1 MNKFLCLIVAVV
13 LSGCTGANISSHIRE
28 SSGEN
33 NMMTRC
39 TQFESIT
46 DGNMN
51 EDLEMY
57 DGWKMIYVSEY
68 TTTNKVNT
76 SIVMCFEKE
85 QMSQKLPPRLTSIYR

>member
-1 MNKFLCLIVAVV
+1 
-13 LSGCTGANISSHIRE
+13 
-28 SSGEN
+28 
-33 NMMTRC
+33 
-39 TQFESIT
+39 
-46 DGNMN
+46 MN
-51 EDLEMY
+51 EDLETY

>member
-1 MNKFLCLIVAVV
+1 MNRLLCLILTVA
-13 LSGCTGANISSHIRE
+13 LSGCSGANISSHIRE
-28 SSGEN
+28 SNDNN

-39 TQFESIT
+39 TQFESTT

-51 EDLEMY
+51 EDLEAY

-85 QMSQKLPPRLTSIYR
+85 QISQKLPPHLTSIYR